1 MTDIKK
7 PTDPRAATYA
17 EQVQARA
24 KARRKERPA
33 VPNLVEAEAVHDPK
47 RPTTI
52 ATLGTGLSRLEEKKN
67 EPTREAGLSPD
78 TIAGLMEMKKMADE
92 EKKKMAPEEPLPPE
106 KASAEKSAKPLER
119 EPMDLMDDLEFARMM
134 SQVRKD
140 ALNNDTQR
148 KIIDARVRPIDLAK
162 GIATGE
168 FSQVVPIH
176 PNVLEVTYRSPSA
189 FELQSIRVLLVK
201 TLADDPT
208 KEPIAEELY
217 TAMSLA
223 ASIVQISTGTSNE
236 KWPEHHVLGA
246 KHSFDENT
254 FMYRVNK
261 LLAMSGPLLH
271 CIAVHGAWFDARV
284 RDSLKVV
291 ELKSG

>member
-17 EQVQARA
+17 EQVKARA
-24 KARRKERPA
+24 KARRKESPA
-33 VPNLVEAEAVHDPK
+33 IPNLVEAEAIHDPK

-52 ATLGTGLSRLEEKKN
+52 ASLGTGLKRLEPEKE
-67 EPTREAGLSPD
+67 EPNREAGLSPE
-78 TIAGLMEMKKMADE
+78 TIAGLMEMKKMAE
-92 EKKKMAPEEPLPPE
+92 QKKSEAKAQSPEPEPEKLDPPKKERVQEPL
-106 KASAEKSAKPLER
+106 
-119 EPMDLMDDLEFARMM
+119 DLIDDLEFERMM

-140 ALNNDTQR
+140 ALNNDEQR

-168 FSQVVPIH
+168 FTQVVPIH
-176 PNVLEVTYRSPSA
+176 PNILEVTYRSPSA

-201 TLADDPT
+201 ICAEDPT
-208 KEPIAEELY
+208 KETVSHELY
-217 TAMSLA
+217 TVMSLA
-223 ASIVQISTGTSNE
+223 ASIVQISTDASNE
-236 KWPEHHVLGA
+236 KWPAHYTFGTR
-246 KHSFDENT
+246 HSFDEEV
-254 FMYRVNK
+254 FLYRVNK

-271 CIAVHGAWFDARV
+271 CIAVHGSWFDTRV
-284 RDSLKVV
+284 RDALKVS